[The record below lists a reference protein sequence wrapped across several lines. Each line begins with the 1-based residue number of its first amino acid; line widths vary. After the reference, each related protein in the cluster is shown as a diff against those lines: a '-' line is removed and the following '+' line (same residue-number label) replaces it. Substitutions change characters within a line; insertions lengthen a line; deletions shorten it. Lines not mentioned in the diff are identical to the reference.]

1 MKKLFKNRFSLKE
14 QVYTLHMKERIQING
29 NFFELNKVI
38 RELSRI
44 NVNLEEENMSLF
56 LLSSFLSSYKHL
68 VRTFLYRKGKTD
80 MEDVTS

>member
-1 MKKLFKNRFSLKE
+1 MKKSFKNRFSLNE
-14 QVYTLHMKERIQING
+14 QVYTLHMKESTQING

>member
-14 QVYTLHMKERIQING
+14 QVYTLHMKESTQING

-44 NVNLEEENMSLF
+44 NVNL
-56 LLSSFLSSYKHL
+56 
-68 VRTFLYRKGKTD
+68 D
-80 MEDVTS
+80 